1 MMRYSIADL
10 ERLSGIKAHTI
21 RIWEQRYNVLTPNR
35 TAGNTRYYDDDQLRR
50 LLNISSLSDSGIKIS
65 ELVALS
71 ETEFNI
77 LLEKQQEQLIN
88 KEDSGVE
95 FFISQMIS
103 AGLDYNEAAFDKHF
117 SATLLRF
124 GIKNAYVGVI
134 HPMLVRIGLMWGK
147 AELCTAQE
155 HFVSNLIRQK
165 ILAATDGLPFPEANK
180 QCWLL
185 FLPQEED
192 HETGLLFANYL
203 IRLSGQKT
211 IYLGNRVPLQSL
223 RNTALSIKFDHLLFL
238 FVSNRPVK
246 EAELYLKELGK
257 IFKQSKIHIA
267 GNPKLISQL
276 TLTPKINWVQ
286 SVNDLVKNYL

>member
-1 MMRYSIADL
+1 MRYSIADL

-223 RNTALSIKFDHLLFL
+223 RNTALCIKFDHLLFL

>member
-1 MMRYSIADL
+1 MRYSIADL

>member
-88 KEDSGVE
+88 KEDSGIE